1 MAPPFRSL
9 IFLGIWKFGLWPG
22 KGELLKL
29 RASACT
35 LLRRSG
41 ASCSGINVTLSP
53 HPGWSP
59 FWLAVAEVAAE
70 FFGGSPPSGWR
81 SSVSAHSEFL
91 FPTALGF
98 RAIFGHRA
106 RNTGNVA
113 LTITAP
119 LHTHTLLLTQPPPL
133 WKWRTRSSPPLQNAA
148 VTMFTYEKIRAPQ
161 RRIDVLRQLDVVIG
175 CTLWVNIV
183 EKIVHTFNNTQ
194 QEIRIKLWSHE
205 CPDWI

>member
-1 MAPPFRSL
+1 MKDRTGSVHNCSDMAPPFRSF
-9 IFLGIWKFGLWPG
+9 IFLGIWKFLRGSSSPDLWPG
-22 KGELLKL
+22 KGELLTL

-35 LLRRSG
+35 LFRRSG
-41 ASCSGINVTLSP
+41 ASCSGITLSP

-70 FFGGSPPSGWR
+70 FFAGSPPSGWR
-81 SSVSAHSEFL
+81 LSVSVHSESL

-106 RNTGNVA
+106 RSTGNVA

-119 LHTHTLLLTQPPPL
+119 LHTHSLLLTQPPPL

-148 VTMFTYEKIRAPQ
+148 VTMFTYEKIRATQ
-161 RRIDVLRQLDVVIG
+161 RQRHKLRCGGDVWVMVV
-175 CTLWVNIV
+175 
-183 EKIVHTFNNTQ
+183 KIVLTFNNT
-194 QEIRIKLWSHE
+194 R
-205 CPDWI
+205 